1 MFKSAIRTLQKSFY
15 KHIRR
20 SLQAMQVVARP
31 NPNEWCDYSIFR
43 PDLALKFENENQ
55 REMKLTELCQ

>member
-1 MFKSAIRTLQKSFY
+1 
-15 KHIRR
+15 
-20 SLQAMQVVARP
+20 MQVVARP